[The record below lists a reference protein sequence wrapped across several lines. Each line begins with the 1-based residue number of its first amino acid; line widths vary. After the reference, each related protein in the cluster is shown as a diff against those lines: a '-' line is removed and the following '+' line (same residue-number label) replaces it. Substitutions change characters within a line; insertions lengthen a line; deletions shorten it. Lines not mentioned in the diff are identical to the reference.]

1 MDQTRINKT
10 AVPTST
16 QSTHAS
22 SREAEPALK
31 SRFLRAME
39 QRAPIK
45 ERASQNQSVP
55 LYMLLS
61 GAQPRPTAAP
71 QAQASPKSEANADLV
86 ALLERA
92 CSAMYVNER
101 SSSEQRVVLSLDPVL
116 AGAAAEIVRNGTSV
130 RIKLLAQNENAYR
143 TMSEQRFSLMRVLP
157 DTDDRQLEVEVIDV
171 ERPRTV
177 GLMSR
182 SE

>member
-1 MDQTRINKT
+1 MDQSRINKT
-10 AVPTST
+10 AVPAST
-16 QSTHAS
+16 QSTQAA
-22 SREAEPALK
+22 SREADPVLK

-45 ERASQNQSVP
+45 ERSSQNQSVP
-55 LYMLLS
+55 LYMLLN
-61 GAQPRPTAAP
+61 GAQARLATAP

-92 CSAMYVNER
+92 CSAMYVNDR
-101 SSSEQRVVLSLDPVL
+101 SAAEQRVVLSLDPVL
-116 AGAAAEIVRNGTSV
+116 AGAAAEIVRNGTSL
-130 RIKLLAQNENAYR
+130 RIKLFAQNENAYR

-157 DTDDRQLEVEVIDV
+157 DADDRQIEVEVVGV
-171 ERPRTV
+171 ERPPSG

-182 SE
+182 VE

>member
-1 MDQTRINKT
+1 MDQSRINKT

-16 QSTHAS
+16 QSTQALP
-22 SREAEPALK
+22 RESDPALK

-39 QRAPIK
+39 QRSPIK
-45 ERASQNQSVP
+45 ERSSQNQGVP
-55 LYMLLS
+55 LYTLLS
-61 GAQPRPTAAP
+61 SAQPRATAAP
-71 QAQASPKSEANADLV
+71 QAQASPKNEANAELV

-101 SSSEQRVVLSLDPVL
+101 AGTEQRVVLSLDPVL

-157 DTDDRQLEVEVIDV
+157 DDENRQLEVEVV
-171 ERPRTV
+171 EVDRPPGG

-182 SE
+182 TE

>member
-1 MDQTRINKT
+1 MDQSRINKT
-10 AVPTST
+10 ALPAST
-16 QSTHAS
+16 QLTQGS

-39 QRAPIK
+39 QRAPTK
-45 ERASQNQSVP
+45 ERSSQNQSVP

-61 GAQPRPTAAP
+61 GAQARPTAAP
-71 QAQASPKSEANADLV
+71 QAQASSKNEANAELV

-101 SSSEQRVVLSLDPVL
+101 SGTEQRVVLSLDPVL

-157 DTDDRQLEVEVIDV
+157 DDPNRQLEVEVVGVD
-171 ERPRTV
+171 RPPAGR
-177 GLMSR
+177 LMSR
-182 SE
+182 TE

>member
-1 MDQTRINKT
+1 MDQSRINKT

-16 QSTHAS
+16 QSPQGA
-22 SREAEPALK
+22 SREADPALK

-45 ERASQNQSVP
+45 ERSKQNESVP
-55 LYMLLS
+55 LYMLLN
-61 GAQPRPTAAP
+61 GAQARPSAAP
-71 QAQASPKSEANADLV
+71 QAQASPNSKANADLV

-92 CSAMYVNER
+92 CSAMYVNDR
-101 SSSEQRVVLSLDPVL
+101 SATEQRVVLSLDPVL

-143 TMSEQRFSLMRVLP
+143 TMSEQRLSLMRVLP
-157 DTDDRQLEVEVIDV
+157 DDEDRQFEVEVVGVD
-171 ERPRTV
+171 RPPSG

-182 SE
+182 AE